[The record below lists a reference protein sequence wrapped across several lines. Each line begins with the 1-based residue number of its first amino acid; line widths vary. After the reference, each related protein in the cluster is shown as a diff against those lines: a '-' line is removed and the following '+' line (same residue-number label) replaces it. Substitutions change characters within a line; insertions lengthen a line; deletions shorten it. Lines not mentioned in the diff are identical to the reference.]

1 MPYNWLHSYLYP
13 FLFIAFMGV
22 SSAVFFCLACII
34 RLMTAPFDRRKIL
47 SNLFT
52 SFWAS
57 CYTWCMPLW
66 SVKIIDRHKF
76 SMKKNYVM
84 VSNHQSQLDILVLF
98 RLFFPF
104 RWVSKAAV
112 FNLPFIGWNM
122 ILNGHIKLKRTDKES
137 IKAMMQTCENL
148 LGNKISVFLFP
159 EGTRSKDGLLRP
171 FKLGAFILAKKTR
184 TPILPVVINNTKDAL
199 PKHSLRIQGK
209 HCMTVQVLDEI
220 PVSVLENM
228 EVAEISGMVRDRIA
242 CHVKEHKNL

>member
-1 MPYNWLHSYLYP
+1 MLYNWRHNYLYP
-13 FLFIAFMGV
+13 FLFMAFIGI
-22 SSAVFFCLACII
+22 SSAVFFCIACII
-34 RLMTAPFDRRKIL
+34 RLITAPFDRRKII

-52 SFWAS
+52 AVWAS
-57 CYTWCMPLW
+57 VYTWCMPLW
-66 SVKIIDRHKF
+66 SVRIIDRHKF

-98 RLFFPF
+98 RLLFPF

-122 ILNGHIKLKRTDKES
+122 VLNGHIKLKRTDKES

-148 LGNKISVFLFP
+148 LKKNVSIFLFP
-159 EGTRSKDGLLRP
+159 EGTRSKDGMLRP
-171 FKLGAFILAKKTR
+171 FKPGAFILAKRTQ
-184 TPILPVVINNTKDAL
+184 TPILPMVINNTRDTL

-220 PVSVLENM
+220 PVSEFQHM
-228 EVAEISGMVRDRIA
+228 EIDTLAAMVRDRIA
-242 CHVKEHKNL
+242 CHVKEHKNR